1 LVKLRLQRYG
11 RKKRPYYHLVAA
23 DNRARRDGRI
33 IEDLGRYNPVVQPTV
48 AFMNT
53 ERVIYWLKNGAQPTD
68 TVRDILKKEGIYYR
82 LHLIGWGKT
91 EEEINTTI
99 DAWKAERAAG
109 KGTEKTRSDVRKA
122 ALKAEEVSVKKSEAA
137 AAEAKAKADAE
148 AAKKAAEVVDTEEAP
163 ADEVPAVAEEVAAD
177 APATEEA
184 VAEEAAAVE
193 VVEEKVEVMVDEGA
207 PVEAGTTT
215 EDVAAEEA
223 TSEVV
228 DTEAAKADE
237 VTPADEEKA
246 N

>member
-1 LVKLRLQRYG
+1 MVKLRLQRYG

-33 IEDLGRYNPVVQPTV
+33 IEDLGRYNPVTQPTV

-53 ERVIYWLKNGAQPTD
+53 ERVIYWLKTGAQPTD

-109 KGTEKTRSDVRKA
+109 KGTEKTRADVRKA
-122 ALKAEEVSVKKSEAA
+122 ALKAEEVTVKKSEAA

-148 AAKKAAEVVDTEEAP
+148 AAKKAAEAP
-163 ADEVPAVAEEVAAD
+163 VAEEVVAEDVVA
-177 APATEEA
+177 EEA
-184 VAEEAAAVE
+184 VAEEAVAAD
-193 VVEEKVEVMVDEGA
+193 VVEEKVAEMVDEGA
-207 PVEAGTTT
+207 PVDAGSTT
-215 EDVAAEEA
+215 EDVATEA
-223 TSEVV
+223 AAKSEVV
-228 DTEAAKADE
+228 DTEEAKADE
-237 VTPADEEKA
+237 VPPAEDAPADEEKA

>member
-1 LVKLRLQRYG
+1 MVKLRLQRYG

-91 EEEINTTI
+91 EDEINTTI

-109 KGTEKTRSDVRKA
+109 KGTEKTRADVRKA

-148 AAKKAAEVVDTEEAP
+148 AAKKAAEAPVAEEAP
-163 ADEVPAVAEEVAAD
+163 ADEVPA
-177 APATEEA
+177 
-184 VAEEAAAVE
+184 AVE
-193 VVEEKVEVMVDEGA
+193 VVEEKVAEMVDEGA
-207 PVEAGTTT
+207 PVEAGSTT
-215 EDVAAEEA
+215 EVADAEPAKADDVTPAEEVATSEDAPAEEA
-223 TSEVV
+223 P
-228 DTEAAKADE
+228 AADA
-237 VTPADEEKA
+237 PADEEKA

>member
-1 LVKLRLQRYG
+1 MVKLRLQRYG

-109 KGTEKTRSDVRKA
+109 KGTEKTRADVRKA

-163 ADEVPAVAEEVAAD
+163 ADEVPAAAD

-215 EDVAAEEA
+215 EDVAAEVAESEEA
-223 TSEVV
+223 PAE
-228 DTEAAKADE
+228 EAPAADA
-237 VTPADEEKA
+237 PADEEKA
-246 N
+246 K

>member
-1 LVKLRLQRYG
+1 MVKLRLQRYG

-33 IEDLGRYNPVVQPTV
+33 IEDLGRYNPVTQPTV

-53 ERVIYWLKNGAQPTD
+53 ERVIYWLKTGAQPTD

-109 KGTEKTRSDVRKA
+109 KGTEKTRADVRKA
-122 ALKAEEVSVKKSEAA
+122 ALKAEEVTVKKSEAA
-137 AAEAKAKADAE
+137 AAEAKVKAEAE
-148 AAKKAAEVVDTEEAP
+148 AAKKAAEAP
-163 ADEVPAVAEEVAAD
+163 VAEEVADEVAVEE

-193 VVEEKVEVMVDEGA
+193 VVEEKVDEMVAEGA

-215 EDVAAEEA
+215 DDVAAEEA
-223 TSEVV
+223 KSE
-228 DTEAAKADE
+228 EAPAEEAPAADA
-237 VTPADEEKA
+237 PADEEKA

>member
-33 IEDLGRYNPVVQPTV
+33 IEDLGRYNPVTQPTV

-53 ERVIYWLKNGAQPTD
+53 ERVIYWLKTGAQPTD

-109 KGTEKTRSDVRKA
+109 KGTEKTRADVRKA
-122 ALKAEEVSVKKSEAA
+122 ALKAEEVTVKKSEAA
-137 AAEAKAKADAE
+137 AAEAKAKAEAE
-148 AAKKAAEVVDTEEAP
+148 AAKKAAEAPVAEEVADEVAAEAP
-163 ADEVPAVAEEVAAD
+163 ADEVVDAEAAPADD
-177 APATEEA
+177 APATEDV
-184 VAEEAAAVE
+184 VAEEAAAIE
-193 VVEEKVEVMVDEGA
+193 VVEEKVAEMVDEGA

-215 EDVAAEEA
+215 EDIAPAADA
-223 TSEVV
+223 
-228 DTEAAKADE
+228 
-237 VTPADEEKA
+237 PADEEKA